1 MTSQQ
6 RSADALREAYGE
18 LDDRVATRTTELE
31 TSVKELQSSQLHVVN
46 LLRKVVT
53 AQEDERGRI
62 ARNLHDQLGQ
72 RLTALR
78 LSIERVQQRAGD
90 GPREDVERALDLTRQ
105 IDEDVGFLAWELR
118 PAVLDHLGLGIAL
131 PRYVR
136 EWSQHY
142 GVEVAYRGDGFHT
155 GLISHEAE
163 VAFYRIAQEAL
174 TNIAKHAHASRVD
187 VMLETR
193 DGAVVLVVED
203 DGVGFDPDETEIRDR
218 GIGLLGMVERA
229 GLIGAALQVE
239 STPGD
244 GTSIFV
250 RHAISDQ
257 PSGRP

>member
-1 MTSQQ
+1 M
-6 RSADALREAYGE
+6 
-18 LDDRVATRTTELE
+18 
-31 TSVKELQSSQLHVVN
+31 
-46 LLRKVVT
+46 VT

-78 LSIERVQQRAGD
+78 LSLERRAAARRRRQ
-90 GPREDVERALDLTRQ
+90 PTEDVERALDLTHQ

-118 PAVLDHLGLGIAL
+118 PAVLDHLGLGVAL

-142 GVEVAYRGDGFHT
+142 GVEVAYQGDGFHT

-203 DGVGFDPDETEIRDR
+203 DGVGFDPQTSTDP
-218 GIGLLGMVERA
+218 
-229 GLIGAALQVE
+229 GARHRPA
-239 STPGD
+239 
-244 GTSIFV
+244 
-250 RHAISDQ
+250 RHA
-257 PSGRP
+257 RARRA